1 MMILDNNNLWEKV
14 LMEIELQISK
24 ANFSTWFKHTYIF
37 KKEEGTIYLA
47 VPNEFVKEWLKNK
60 FHKSLVHSLR
70 ENDPNVRA
78 LEYVVKQEKKK
89 HEERKKIEPLNFQ
102 NTAIPLEDLYL
113 NKDDNLNP
121 RYTFE
126 NMVVG
131 SFNELANAASRAVV
145 ENPGIT
151 YNPLFIYG
159 DSGLG
164 KTHIA
169 QAIGNYI
176 KAHYPSKKI
185 YYTTSEKFAIDYVN
199 SVQENKA
206 NQFKEKYRKY
216 DLLIMDDIQFLSGKE
231 KTQEEL
237 FHLFNTLYESNKQIV
252 FSSDLHPV
260 RLPGIEDRLKTRFS
274 AGMIVDITVPEQE
287 ARMAIIK
294 NKAKLS
300 DYILPDETVEYVAGS
315 FHSSIRELEGMVN
328 NIIAQ
333 SRLAGRNMNIIELK
347 ELIKNN
353 VKQKKRYSVKEVVDI
368 VAQFYQVDKNA
379 IYEKTRRKEVVKP
392 RQVAMYLLR
401 EDVNE
406 SYPSIGENIGGRD
419 HTTVIHSC
427 EKIKNDIKSDNTLAQ
442 EVEQLRAMFR

>member
-1 MMILDNNNLWEKV
+1 
-14 LMEIELQISK
+14 
-24 ANFSTWFKHTYIF
+24 
-37 KKEEGTIYLA
+37 
-47 VPNEFVKEWLKNK
+47 
-60 FHKSLVHSLR
+60 
-70 ENDPNVRA
+70 
-78 LEYVVKQEKKK
+78 
-89 HEERKKIEPLNFQ
+89 
-102 NTAIPLEDLYL
+102 
-113 NKDDNLNP
+113 
-121 RYTFE
+121 
-126 NMVVG
+126 
-131 SFNELANAASRAVV
+131 
-145 ENPGIT
+145 
-151 YNPLFIYG
+151 
-159 DSGLG
+159 
-164 KTHIA
+164 
-169 QAIGNYI
+169 
-176 KAHYPSKKI
+176 
-185 YYTTSEKFAIDYVN
+185 
-199 SVQENKA
+199 
-206 NQFKEKYRKY
+206 
-216 DLLIMDDIQFLSGKE
+216 
-231 KTQEEL
+231 
-237 FHLFNTLYESNKQIV
+237 
-252 FSSDLHPV
+252 LHPV